1 MNYEKSILIIAIVSI
16 VTLLLRLIPFIIFN
30 GKKEVPK
37 IITYLSNVLPFSI
50 MAMLVVYCYKE
61 IYILSTPY
69 GITELFA
76 GVTVVLVHL
85 WKKNTLI
92 SIIIGTVFYMILIQ
106 LIFI

>member
-1 MNYEKSILIIAIVSI
+1 
-16 VTLLLRLIPFIIFN
+16 
-30 GKKEVPK
+30 
-37 IITYLSNVLPFSI
+37 

-61 IYILSTPY
+61 IDILSAPY
-69 GITELFA
+69 GISELFA